1 MVALR
6 RGFNRTAVEPSA
18 SKLDTLRSTVELA
31 ACSPPELRSLLQYFD
46 EVTVPHGTRIAVKGQ
61 LSSQFVI
68 VAEGRLKAGS
78 PDDGWHSLVPGDTA
92 GWSAMWEMA
101 ANEATVVAETE
112 TRLLVMGHA
121 QFRAVKAV
129 VERPARVLAAKGFL
143 RSPIQTSTPR
153 ESTNAIAG

>member
-1 MVALR
+1 MRMVALR

-18 SKLDTLRSTVELA
+18 SRLDTLRSTDELA
-31 ACSPPELRSLLQYFD
+31 ACSPSELRSLLQYFD

-78 PDDGWHSLVPGDTA
+78 PDDGWHSLLPGDTA

-101 ANEATVVAETE
+101 ANEATVVAETAA
-112 TRLLVMGHA
+112 RLLVMGHA

-129 VERPARVLAAKGFL
+129 ARRPANVVGETRFVRAPMRQVANNL
-143 RSPIQTSTPR
+143 R
-153 ESTNAIAG
+153 AG